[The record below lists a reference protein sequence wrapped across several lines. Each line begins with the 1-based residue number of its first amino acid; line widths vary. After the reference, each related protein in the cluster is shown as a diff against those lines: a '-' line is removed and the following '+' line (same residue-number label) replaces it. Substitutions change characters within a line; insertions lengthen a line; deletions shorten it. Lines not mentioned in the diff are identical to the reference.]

1 MIKKYFQDACFNS
14 ITVYA
19 AGLNS
24 LLDELKNWTDEKAGE
39 RESFYIETYI
49 SNSYPNSICL

>member
-24 LLDELKNWTDEKAGE
+24 LLYELKNWTDEKAGE
-39 RESFYIETYI
+39 RESLYIKIYI
-49 SNSYPNSICL
+49 ILH